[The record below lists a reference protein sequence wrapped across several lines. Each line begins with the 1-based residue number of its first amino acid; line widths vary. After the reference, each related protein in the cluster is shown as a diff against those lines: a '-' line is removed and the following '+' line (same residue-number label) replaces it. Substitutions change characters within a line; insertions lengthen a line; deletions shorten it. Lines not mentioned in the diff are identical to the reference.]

1 MKAIN
6 RKRTCQ
12 NGKCFNKLSDYYSK
26 EKIVRM
32 ATWKLLFCLVFSWSV
47 SSFFSSND
55 KEKKIVC

>member
-32 ATWKLLFCLVFSWSV
+32 AT
-47 SSFFSSND
+47 
-55 KEKKIVC
+55 